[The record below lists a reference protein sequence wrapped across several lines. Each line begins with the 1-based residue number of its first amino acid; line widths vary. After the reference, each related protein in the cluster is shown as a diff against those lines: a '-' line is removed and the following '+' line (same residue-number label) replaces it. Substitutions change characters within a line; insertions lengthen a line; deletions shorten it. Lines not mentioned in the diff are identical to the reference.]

1 MVKMVSLS
9 NRAYEELKKIKGSDE
24 SFSAVIMKLL
34 NNKNDITSFVGALKS
49 EEDRLNGIEKSI
61 MGDRKMNKGRY

>member
-1 MVKMVSLS
+1 MVSLS
-9 NRAYEELKKIKGSDE
+9 NRAYEELKKIRGSDE
-24 SFSAVIMKLL
+24 SFSSVIMKLL
-34 NNKNDITSFVGALKS
+34 NIKNDITAFSGALKS